1 MTNSTTSR
9 IIVLSPTSPPQ
20 QLRNAMAS
28 RQPNIQGRTL
38 GFLSSIWDPNSMAS
52 PVYCWDEEAPQNHR
66 TRTRP
71 NCLVVSLWAPHS
83 GDGQAAWPKSL
94 KHF

>member
-1 MTNSTTSR
+1 MIANRKNRMFCFEQSQAR
-9 IIVLSPTSPPQ
+9 
-20 QLRNAMAS
+20 
-28 RQPNIQGRTL
+28 G
-38 GFLSSIWDPNSMAS
+38 LSSIWDPNSMAS

-71 NCLVVSLWAPHS
+71 NRLVVSLWDHDS
-83 GDGQAAWPKSL
+83 VDGKEASSKSI